1 VEFSTY
7 EPHLSGGVYY
17 NEKGETSVKGLYA
30 AGDEIFGA
38 ISCAATFGWIAG
50 ESAARYSSSAVSP
63 NTEEV
68 RTHIEARKQAMQEML
83 GRNRG
88 PGWKEANLAL
98 QQIMQDYAG
107 PIRSETLL
115 TAGLTHL
122 RRLKEKVNKTLVAQ
136 DRHELV
142 RSLEVINLVDLAELL
157 FLAALER
164 KETRAGH
171 VRVDY
176 PFTNPLL
183 DKLLIVRKGE
193 DGPVMEWRE
202 IER

>member
-1 VEFSTY
+1 
-7 EPHLSGGVYY
+7 
-17 NEKGETSVKGLYA
+17 
-30 AGDEIFGA
+30 
-38 ISCAATFGWIAG
+38 
-50 ESAARYSSSAVSP
+50 
-63 NTEEV
+63 
-68 RTHIEARKQAMQEML
+68 M
-83 GRNRG
+83 
-88 PGWKEANLAL
+88 
-98 QQIMQDYAG
+98 
-107 PIRSETLL
+107 
-115 TAGLTHL
+115 
-122 RRLKEKVNKTLVAQ
+122 AQ

-183 DKLLIVRKGE
+183 DKLLIVRKAD